1 MTAAPPRPHQ
11 GGTAMTRRCA
21 ALAIAALVVAACGS
35 ASSPGAS
42 RLPTLDPT
50 ASPAPTART
59 TPAETPAPSATS
71 TALVP
76 GEPWLAFQSGG
87 SFGYGI
93 YLVRPDGSDRRFP
106 IRGVP
111 SGVQEHPEWSP
122 DGTQLLLTVTEG
134 EETEDVWVADAAT
147 WEARRLVDCETPCS
161 SADEPAWS
169 PDGSTVAFQRLV
181 EEGGELTSTLELL
194 DVATGA
200 TRVVLVAPTRR
211 VILAPRWS
219 PDGTRLVVEL
229 LELAGDGADA
239 AMAGDGLAIVDL
251 AAASPVLQEIVPP
264 DRFANNP
271 DWSPGGDR
279 IVFSAPAEGG
289 EPGGRLSDL
298 WTVAP
303 DGTDPFQV
311 TDLAASGGTAIHPT
325 FTPDGEQILFVR
337 DDPAAGRMG
346 VIAAVRPDG
355 TGLGPATPSSVT
367 GTHPRL
373 RPTP

>member
-1 MTAAPPRPHQ
+1 
-11 GGTAMTRRCA
+11 MTRRRA
-21 ALAIAALVVAACGS
+21 ALAVAALAVAACGS
-35 ASSPGAS
+35 ASSPAAS
-42 RLPTLDPT
+42 GVPPLDPT
-50 ASPAPTART
+50 ASPAPTARA
-59 TPAETPAPSATS
+59 TPAETPAPSAAP
-71 TALVP
+71 TALVA

-87 SFGYGI
+87 SSGYGI

-134 EETEDVWVADAAT
+134 EETEDIWVADTAT
-147 WEARRLVDCETPCS
+147 WEARRLVDCEAPCTA
-161 SADEPAWS
+161 ADEPAWS
-169 PDGSTVAFQRLV
+169 PDGSTIAFQRLV
-181 EEGGELTSTLELL
+181 EQGGAFTSTLEVL

-200 TRVVLVAPTRR
+200 TRVVLEAPARR

-219 PDGTRLVVEL
+219 PDGDRLVVEL
-229 LELAGDGADA
+229 LELAGDGAEA

-251 AAASPVLQEIVPP
+251 AAAAPSLQEIVPP

-271 DWSPGGDR
+271 DWSPDGER

-289 EPGGRLSDL
+289 EPGGKLSDL
-298 WTVAP
+298 WTVRP
-303 DGTDPFQV
+303 DGSDPVRV
-311 TDLAASGGTAIHPT
+311 TDVAAAGGTAIHPT
-325 FTPDGEQILFVR
+325 FTPDGERIIFVL
-337 DDPAAGRMG
+337 DDPAAGRMA

-355 TGLGPATPSSVT
+355 SDLGPATSTSVT